1 MSPVRM
7 VLTAHGPTLGR
18 ILKSRLIA
26 FSSLALEPKSTASA
40 LTVHVTLE
48 PDTYPVLGVK
58 LTMRQLTHTPLT
70 NTHSGFHEI
79 VPVLTAF

>member
-1 MSPVRM
+1 MSPCAM
-7 VLTAHGPTLGR
+7 VLIVHGPTLGR

-26 FSSLALEPKSTASA
+26 LSSLAPELKSTASA

-58 LTMRQLTHTPLT
+58 LTMRQFTHTPLN

-79 VPVLTAF
+79 VPVLIAF